1 MQSFDLGAEVEV
13 LTFNALGELLGNE
26 MLVFQQQTVISAPVI
41 GAEQME
47 VETLYSVQQY
57 FQRVITP

>member
-26 MLVFQQQTVISAPVI
+26 MLVFQQQTVISVPVI

-47 VETLYSVQQY
+47 VEALYSVQQY

>member
-47 VETLYSVQQY
+47 VEALYSVQQY